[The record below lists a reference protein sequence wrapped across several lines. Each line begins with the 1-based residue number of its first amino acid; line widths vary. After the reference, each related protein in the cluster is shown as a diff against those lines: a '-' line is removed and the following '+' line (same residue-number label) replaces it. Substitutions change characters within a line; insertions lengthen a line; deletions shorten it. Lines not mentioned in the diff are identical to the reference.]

1 MLIRG
6 GYDGLVVLAA
16 ITRFEKTI
24 KRISQAEQDKTGQ
37 DRGQGI
43 TVQRTRH
50 DRTEDKTEQD
60 RK

>member
-24 KRISQAEQDKTGQ
+24 KRISQAEHDKTGQ
-37 DRGQGI
+37 DRG
-43 TVQRTRH
+43 
-50 DRTEDKTEQD
+50 
-60 RK
+60 